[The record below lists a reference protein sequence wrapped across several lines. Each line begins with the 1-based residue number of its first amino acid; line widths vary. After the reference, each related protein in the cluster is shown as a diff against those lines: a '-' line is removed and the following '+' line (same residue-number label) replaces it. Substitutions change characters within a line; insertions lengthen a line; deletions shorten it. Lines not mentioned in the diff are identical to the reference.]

1 MLHFI
6 TDLTHK
12 LLNFIKD
19 DPVRPEIA
27 LEERINKHSQVYVL
41 HDAELVPQAV
51 VCVKY
56 QSTIPRSV
64 EELAQRTE
72 AFTTAVFYT
81 IWSYK
86 AGAGQELIR
95 QAKLYIETN
104 IPSITTFVT
113 LSPPT
118 EMARRFH
125 LKNGATIH
133 QTNELTVNYLYV

>member
-1 MLHFI
+1 MLHV
-6 TDLTHK
+6 LTT
-12 LLNFIKD
+12 LTEPWVALIKD
-19 DPVRPEIA
+19 DPVRPEIP
-27 LEERINKHSQVYVL
+27 LKERINPHSQVYVL
-41 HDAELVPQAV
+41 HDAELTPQAV

-56 QSTIPRSV
+56 QNSIPRTV
-64 EELAQRTE
+64 EELARTTE

-81 IWSYK
+81 IWSYH

-95 QAKLYIETN
+95 QAKQYIETN

-133 QTNELTVNYLYV
+133 QTNELTVNYLYA